1 MPTAGYSENVRVLHV
16 CCAFPPSLAYGGIPR
31 AVGGLVRAQA
41 ALGLQV
47 RVWTTDALDQH
58 RRVEGGRVEPWE
70 GVEVQR
76 TRLLSQRLAW
86 EQQLYLPTSQPPLE
100 GVDLLHLHG
109 HRTLLNTL
117 AWRAAKKRKIP
128 VVFTPHGTAPRIE
141 RKVGPKWLWDR
152 VFDGEV
158 PFAADR
164 VIALSKAELRTL
176 LRLGVPADRLLR
188 IPNGFCW
195 EDPPPFGQFR
205 ARHGLG
211 NQKIVAY
218 LGQVSPRKGVDVLL
232 SAFADGKMGA
242 TRLVI
247 AGPARGL
254 HLPTGPEILR
264 LGVLEG
270 QQRLELLVDADV
282 LAYASTQEVFGLV
295 PLEGLW
301 CGTPAVVAEDCG
313 CGELIAEAQA
323 GLLVPHGDVEALRRA
338 LNTLLTSQDLSQ
350 KMVQKGQAYI
360 REHLDAADVARRHQ
374 RLYAE
379 LLSG

>member
-1 MPTAGYSENVRVLHV
+1 VRVLHV
-16 CCAFPPSLAYGGIPR
+16 CCAFPPSWAYGGIPR

-41 ALGLQV
+41 ALGVQV
-47 RVWTTDALDQH
+47 RVWTTDALDQD
-58 RRVEGGRVEPWE
+58 RRVEGALSTRWE
-70 GVEVQR
+70 GVELER

-86 EQQLYLPTSQPPLE
+86 EQQLYLPSSLPPLE
-100 GVDLLHLHG
+100 GVELLHLHG

-117 AWRAAKKRKIP
+117 AWREAKKRKIP

-141 RKVGPKWLWDR
+141 RKVGPKWIWDR
-152 VFDGEV
+152 LFDGDV
-158 PFAADR
+158 PMAADR
-164 VIALSKAELRTL
+164 VIALSKAELREL

-195 EDPPPFGQFR
+195 EDPPPYGRFR

-211 NQKIVAY
+211 DQKIVAY
-218 LGQVSPRKGVDVLL
+218 LGQVSPRKGVDVLVA
-232 SAFADGKMGA
+232 AFAEGKMGP

-247 AGPARGL
+247 AGPERGMQL
-254 HLPTGPEILR
+254 ATGPEVLR
-264 LGVLEG
+264 PGVLEG
-270 QQRLELLVDADV
+270 EERLELLVDADV

-301 CGTPAVVAEDCG
+301 CGTPVVVAEDCG

-338 LNTLLTSQDLSQ
+338 LTTLLTGQEQAQ
-350 KMVQKGQAYI
+350 KMVEKGQAYI
-360 REHLDAADVARRHQ
+360 REHLDAAEVARRHI
-374 RLYAE
+374 RLYSE
-379 LLSG
+379 LLGR